1 MLYEP
6 NEEYSLKAEFFQER
20 NRLKIMR
27 LLENFVIQNRSYRRF
42 DSTVSIKEEELIY
55 LIDQARKVASAKN
68 AQPLKYRYCLCEQE
82 KNDIFP
88 LLSWAALLKDW
99 RGPKADERPAA
110 YIVMSGTTTLSF
122 IIRYHVTT
130 YMVFTNIH
138 NFFIPSCFVYIHLI
152 K

>member
-110 YIVMSGTTTLSF
+110 YIVMSGTTTFILHHTLSCYNLYGF
-122 IIRYHVTT
+122 Y
-130 YMVFTNIH
+130 YY
-138 NFFIPSCFVYIHLI
+138 S
-152 K
+152 

>member
-1 MLYEP
+1 
-6 NEEYSLKAEFFQER
+6 
-20 NRLKIMR
+20 MR

-55 LIDQARKVASAKN
+55 LSDQARKVASAKN

-110 YIVMSGTTTLSF
+110 YIVMSGTTTFILHHTLSCYNLYGF
-122 IIRYHVTT
+122 Y
-130 YMVFTNIH
+130 
-138 NFFIPSCFVYIHLI
+138 
-152 K
+152 